1 MKLHLLCIG
10 RLNEAYLK
18 QGCQEFAG
26 RLNRYLPLVIDE
38 QKEHKTGKK
47 ADLPR
52 ILDHEGQRLLERIPE
67 QAYVVVLDERGKAF
81 NTLQLSDHLNQH
93 MIEGRSN
100 WALLIGGPFG
110 LSDAVRARADLLLSL
125 TPLTL
130 THQMARLLLLEQL
143 YRCCTIIRNEPY
155 HH

>member
-1 MKLHLLCIG
+1 MKLHLLCVG
-10 RLNEAYLK
+10 RLSEAYLK
-18 QGCQEFAG
+18 EGCQEFAS

-38 QKEHKTGKK
+38 QKEHKTGNKP
-47 ADLPR
+47 DLPR
-52 ILDHEGQRLLERIPE
+52 ILENEGQRLLERIP
-67 QAYVVVLDERGKAF
+67 AGAFVIVLDERGRTFK
-81 NTLQLSDHLNQH
+81 THQLADRLNRH
-93 MIEGRSN
+93 MIEGRRC
-100 WALLIGGPFG
+100 WALLIGGPHG
-110 LSDAVRARADLLLSL
+110 LSDAIRERADLLLSL

>member
-1 MKLHLLCIG
+1 VKLHLFCIG
-10 RLNEAYLK
+10 RLSEAYLK
-18 QGCQEFAG
+18 EGCQEFAA

-38 QKEHKTGKK
+38 QKEYKTGSKP
-47 ADLPR
+47 DLPR
-52 ILDHEGQRLLERIPE
+52 ILENEGQRLLERIP
-67 QAYVVVLDERGKAF
+67 AGAFVIVLDERGRTFK
-81 NTLQLSDHLNQH
+81 THQLADRLNRH
-93 MIEGRSN
+93 MIEGCSG
-100 WALLIGGPFG
+100 WVILIGGPHG
-110 LSDAVRARADLLLSL
+110 LSDTVRERADLLLSL